1 MTASEQDHPGVITY
15 PPLIFLFCLLTGLG
29 LHWLVP
35 ATLTPHLPWRILGGV
50 LVVGA
55 GVLAGSARSIMIR
68 AGTNVL
74 PTKPTTAIVT
84 AGPYR
89 FTRNPMYLALCLL
102 QAGIALLL
110 CWLPPLLMTVV
121 LATVLHFGVIL
132 REEKYLAAK
141 FGQVYVDYR
150 KSVRRWL

>member
-1 MTASEQDHPGVITY
+1 MTAPDQDHPGVITY
-15 PPLIFLFCLLTGLG
+15 PPLIFLFCLLVGLG
-29 LHWLVP
+29 LHWLAP
-35 ATLTPHLPWRILGGV
+35 ATLTPRLPLRILGGA
-50 LVVGA
+50 LVVVA
-55 GVLAGSARSIMIR
+55 GLLAGLARSAMIR

-74 PTKPTTAIVT
+74 PTKPTTAIVS

-102 QAGIALLL
+102 HAGIALLF
-110 CWLPPLLMTVV
+110 CWLTPLVMTAV
-121 LATVLHFGVIL
+121 LATILHVGVIL

-141 FGQVYVDYR
+141 FGQVYLDYQ